1 MKGVLRRKSPRL
13 VIGLWLLG
21 IVAVAG
27 IAGILVG
34 GDGSRTSE
42 AILSSPSRPHL
53 FGTDEL
59 GRDVLTRLLAGA
71 KTSLLVAL
79 PGVLMATVVGTAVGL
94 VSGSAGGIADEITL
108 KVIEV
113 FQIIPGFLLALVATA
128 IFGASLSLLALV
140 LACVFWPST
149 ARLARGEALACQQL
163 DFVESARAL
172 GASRMRILMHHVLPA
187 VVPVVVVN
195 ASFQAGTAILVE
207 AGLAFLGVGDRNVV
221 SWGTMLADA
230 QPYLTVAWWAAV
242 FPGVA
247 LATTVIAMNLVGD
260 GLNAALDV
268 RTGSIAPRH
277 GVRGRLRLGEP
288 RPEAEWSR

>member
-27 IAGILVG
+27 IAGLLDG
-34 GDGSRTSE
+34 GGGSRTSE
-42 AILSSPSRPHL
+42 TILSSPSRSHL
-53 FGTDEL
+53 LGTDEL
-59 GRDVLTRLLAGA
+59 GRDVLARLLAGA

-94 VSGSAGGIADEITL
+94 VSGSVGGIGDELTL

-172 GASRMRILMHHVLPA
+172 GASRMRILVHHVLPA

-247 LATTVIAMNLVGD
+247 LAATVIAMNLVGD

-268 RTGSIAPRH
+268 RTGSIAPRL
-277 GVRGRLRLGEP
+277 GARGRLRLGEP
-288 RPEAEWSR
+288 PPEAEWSR